1 MRTLFADLRFGL
13 RLLAR
18 SPSFSL
24 LAIGSLGLGIG
35 ATTAIFSVIHAL
47 VLTPLPVREPGRLVA
62 IHTSDFSGPP
72 LGSSSYPDAE
82 DFAAGAPALEGIASA
97 APTPLTLTVGGA
109 AERVFAEQVSPNY
122 FDVLGVGASTGRVF
136 TSSEASQPDKA
147 GIVVLNHR
155 FWTRRFGSDPSVV
168 GRVLVLNGQPF
179 VVVGVASSTYPGL
192 LRVVANDL
200 FVPLTADKRLNPT
213 SSSMTSRGDRGLMLV
228 GRLRGGASIEQ
239 VRAQLA
245 VVAGQLQGAYPQ
257 DWTDVQNQRRR
268 VTVLPE
274 SALRLPFGVGN
285 PVTAF
290 LAVLLG
296 AVTLVLLVACANVA
310 GLLVA
315 RGAARRHEMAV
326 RLSLGA
332 GRWRLVRQ
340 LLAESSGLAV
350 LSGLAG
356 ILIAQWTTAWLT
368 SVKPPVPVP
377 ISIEAP
383 LSWPVLLFAA
393 GLAVATG
400 LVFGLAP
407 ALSSTRVPVIAA
419 LQRQLVTIGRARRL
433 TLRNVLVV
441 AQVALSLLLLIVGGL
456 FVRSLQKAAG
466 IDTGYDTRNVVVA
479 NVDASMLVGRDTERG
494 RVVLQSILERLR
506 AIPGV
511 TNASVAQVVPLS
523 LEGGRRRMRP
533 EGYTPREGED
543 MEVPYNIV
551 SPGYL
556 ETVGIRVTRGRDF
569 ADADRDGGEPVI
581 LVSEGYVS
589 KYFPGQD
596 PLTRRVNVS
605 GDSGPWLRVVGVV
618 SNTKYMSLADEA
630 RPIIIMPLAQH
641 YRADVTFHVKGP
653 LGGDL
658 GASVRQAIREAA
670 PGLPVLTLATLEER
684 TSLSL
689 LPQRIAVYLL
699 GSLGT
704 LALVLAGMGLYG
716 VLAQLVVQ
724 RTREIGIRVAL
735 GATRESITRLI
746 VSQGAGLVAV
756 GAGLGLAT
764 AIAATRFLAGF
775 LHGVSTLDPLAFTG
789 AWVVIGIAGALAML
803 LPVRRALAIEPA
815 AALRY
820 E

>member
-24 LAIGSLGLGIG
+24 LAIASLALGIG
-35 ATTAIFSVIHAL
+35 ATTAIFSVIYAL

-72 LGSSSYPDAE
+72 LGSSSYLDAE
-82 DFAAGAPALEGIASA
+82 DFAAGAPGLEGIAAS
-97 APTPLTLTVGGA
+97 TLQPLTLTRRGV
-109 AERVFAEQVSPNY
+109 AERVVGELVSPNY
-122 FDVLGVGASTGRVF
+122 FDMLGVGAAAGRVF
-136 TSSEASQPDKA
+136 SAAEASQPDKA
-147 GIVVLNHR
+147 GIVVLTHR
-155 FWTRRFGSDPSVV
+155 FWIRRLGGDPSVV
-168 GRVLVLNGQPF
+168 GSAFVLNGQPLTI
-179 VVVGVASSTYPGL
+179 VGVAAPTYPGL
-192 LRVVANDL
+192 LRGIVNDF
-200 FVPLTADKRLNPT
+200 FVPITAEKRFNPQAT
-213 SSSMTSRGDRGLMLV
+213 RMTSRGSRGLMLV
-228 GRLRGGASIEQ
+228 GRLRPTASIEQ
-239 VRAQLA
+239 VHAQLA
-245 VVAGQLQGAYPQ
+245 VVAGQLQAEYPQ
-257 DWTDVQNQRRR
+257 AWTDVQNKRRR

-274 SALRLPFGVGN
+274 SALRIPFRMGDSVS
-285 PVTAF
+285 TF
-290 LAVLLG
+290 LAVLL
-296 AVTLVLLVACANVA
+296 ATVALVLLVACANVA

-315 RGAARRHEMAV
+315 HGAVRRHEMAV

-332 GRWRLVRQ
+332 GRARLVRQ
-340 LLAESSGLAV
+340 LLAESSALAL

-356 ILIAQWTTAWLT
+356 ILIARWTLAWLT
-368 SVKPPVPVP
+368 SVRPPVPIP
-377 ISIEAP
+377 IAIEAP

-393 GLAVATG
+393 ALAIATG
-400 LVFGLAP
+400 FVFGLAP

-419 LQRQLVTIGRARRL
+419 LQRQLVTVGRARQL
-433 TLRNVLVV
+433 TLRNLLVV
-441 AQVALSLLLLIVGGL
+441 TQVALSLLLLIVSGL
-456 FVRSLQKAAG
+456 FVRSLQRAAG

-494 RVVLQSILERLR
+494 QVLLQSILERLR

-523 LEGGRRRMRP
+523 MEGGRRSMRP

-556 ETVGIRVTRGRDF
+556 DTVGIRLTRGRDF
-569 ADADRDGGEPVI
+569 ADADRAGGEPVI
-581 LVSEGYVS
+581 MVSEGYVA

-596 PLTRRVNVS
+596 PLTRRVSVS
-605 GDSGPWLRVVGVV
+605 GADGPWLRVVGVV

-630 RPIIIMPLAQH
+630 RPIIFMPMAQH
-641 YRADVTFHVKGP
+641 HRADVRFHVKGP

-658 GASVRQAIREAA
+658 GSSVRQAIGAAA
-670 PGLPVLTLATLEER
+670 PGLPVLNLSTLEER
-684 TSLSL
+684 TSLSR

-735 GATRESITRLI
+735 GATRRSVTGLI
-746 VSQGAGLVAV
+746 VTQGAGLVAV
-756 GAGLGLAT
+756 GAGFGLA
-764 AIAATRFLAGF
+764 AALAATRLLAGF
-775 LHGVSTLDPLAFTG
+775 LHGVSTLDPLAFGG
-789 AWVVIGIAGALAML
+789 AWLVIGLAAGLSML